1 MRAYRR
7 PGMVVLSI
15 VVAIVASY
23 AALDLAGQVAVA
35 VGRSPIAWLGS
46 GAGVLGSGIWA
57 VQFVAMLAFYLLPPI
72 PAIRAEAF

>member
-1 MRAYRR
+1 MRVYHR

-15 VVAIVASY
+15 VVAILASY

-35 VGRSPIAWLGS
+35 YGRSPIAWLGS
-46 GAGVLGSGIWA
+46 GAGVLGPGIWA
-57 VQFVAMLAFYLLPPI
+57 VQFVAMLAFYLPPI

>member
-57 VQFVAMLAFYLLPPI
+57 VQFVAMLAFYLPPI

>member
-15 VVAIVASY
+15 VLAILASY

-35 VGRSPIAWLGS
+35 VGRIPIAWLGS
-46 GAGVLGSGIWA
+46 GVGVLGSGIWA
-57 VQFVAMLAFYLLPPI
+57 VQFVAMLAFYLLPI